1 MRGIKMMDTTNSV
14 TSEPTLWQNFV
25 HYASLFWKYRILII
39 VVTGVATL
47 AVTAFCLISVKL
59 PPEKSPLPNFYMA
72 EATILVQGSGQADVV
87 GSILSAF
94 GESQESSRASAVRD
108 NGDMILEILHSRM
121 LLDQLINE
129 FKFTERYH
137 VQDSVKS
144 TTRKIVL
151 TNMATIYDR
160 SSGALKISYK
170 DIDPVFTKN
179 VVNRMVSLLD
189 EWFSQN
195 RGIAKQK
202 QRQILEEKIN
212 EVKNTIS
219 NLQNRIKRLQTQY
232 GVLDVQGLSQS
243 QATTIASL
251 RSQLI
256 LKEIDIMNYSSFSKI
271 DDPRLEQLKEER
283 QNLLDLIAQNQLKL
297 PGSTQEGNSSAITGD
312 EGQKNLLDVA
322 QEFSQLTI
330 ELDIQQRIYNT
341 LSPQYEAMKL
351 VPESEAAF
359 QVLELAEV
367 PDVKSGPKRPQIIFM
382 SFIESLA
389 ASLVLSFVM
398 NMIRTNSTRPKQVLS
413 GERISIK

>member
-1 MRGIKMMDTTNSV
+1 MEAKNSD
-14 TSEPTLWQNFV
+14 TSEPTLWQTFV
-25 HYASLFWKYRILII
+25 HYASIFWKYRILII
-39 VVTGVATL
+39 AITGVATL
-47 AVTAFCLISVKL
+47 AVTAFCVASVML
-59 PPEKSPLPNFYMA
+59 PAERSPLPNFYTA
-72 EATILVQGSGQADVV
+72 EATILVQGTGQVDVV

-94 GESQESSRASAVRD
+94 GDNQQSSRPSALRD

-121 LLDQLINE
+121 LLDQLIDE

-137 VQDSVKS
+137 IQYNAKS

-151 TNMATIYDR
+151 VNTATIYDR

-170 DIDPVFTKN
+170 DIDPVFAKN
-179 VVNRMVSLLD
+179 VVNKIVSLLD

-212 EVKNTIS
+212 EVKSTIS
-219 NLQNRIKRLQTQY
+219 NLQNRIKRIQTQY

-297 PGSTQEGNSSAITGD
+297 PDSSQGGNSSAESGD

-322 QEFSQLTI
+322 QQFSQLTI

-351 VPESEAAF
+351 APESEAAF

-367 PDVKSGPKRPQIIFM
+367 PDIKSGPKRPQIIFM
-382 SFIESLA
+382 AFVESLA
-389 ASLVLSFVM
+389 AGLALAFVL
-398 NMIRTNSTRPKQVLS
+398 NMIRANSARPKPEPS
-413 GERISIK
+413 GGRTATK